1 MTKTQSDMEKMISF
15 LTLFQLSYKLVLC
28 FKEKSLINR
37 KKYNRPYH
45 PIICW
50 VNISGQDAYHI
61 SYFACARL

>member
-37 KKYNRPYH
+37 K
-45 PIICW
+45 
-50 VNISGQDAYHI
+50 NITDHI
-61 SYFACARL
+61 TLSFAG